1 MTAIQISEGRRFR
14 LPKAIRQFP
23 ASLKATGI
31 SALKSYLFRPA
42 HDTHWRS
49 LNERLLR
56 DIGKSPI
63 DAEIARLQ
71 ARLGADAADIGQR
84 AAYRLEAQ
92 GLGRGLRRSDI
103 EG

>member
-14 LPKAIRQFP
+14 LPKAVRQFP
-23 ASLKATGI
+23 ASLKGTGI
-31 SALKSYLFRPA
+31 WALISYLVRPA
-42 HDTHWRS
+42 TDTHWRS

-56 DIGKSPI
+56 DIGKSPL
-63 DAEIARLQ
+63 DADIARLQ
-71 ARLGADAADIGQR
+71 ARLGAGAADLGQG
-84 AAYRLEAQ
+84 AGYRLEAQ